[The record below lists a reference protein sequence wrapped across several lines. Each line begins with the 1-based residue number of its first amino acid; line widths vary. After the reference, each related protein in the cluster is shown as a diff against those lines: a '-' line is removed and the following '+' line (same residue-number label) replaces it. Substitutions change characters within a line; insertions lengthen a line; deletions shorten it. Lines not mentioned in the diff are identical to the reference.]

1 VFSGAP
7 PYGKITATAT
17 DAGFNTSEF
26 SEAYSLPVGPRL
38 PATTISYQ
46 GQVTPIGGTFN
57 TFGPAAVPSTSGNV
71 VFWATI
77 NGLPLIPH
85 GIFSS
90 PAGGPIT
97 KLVAVGDATPLGGT
111 FSSIGASPVNNEL
124 GKVAFWAA
132 VSGGSA
138 SEGIF
143 LWSPAGGGTITKIV
157 ASGESTPIGGT
168 AYVSFQPPAGS
179 PVAVLNNG
187 GDISFWASVASC
199 CGVYEGVFLYSAAGG
214 TVSKVA
220 ATGDPTPAGGTFSTF
235 LSPGF
240 YATIPIVTDQQKV
253 AFRGIISGGPAS
265 GVFLASGATL
275 TTVAAA
281 GGSTPLGGTYTSF
294 GRAPSPNESGEVAF
308 WATMSGSS
316 AGICVN
322 GVPCAAFLRN
332 SGGTVSKII
341 AGGDSGPA
349 GVGGTISDLA
359 SAPFMNDSGQVSV
372 WAAVSGGFS
381 SQALVRYTP
390 GEALAN
396 VAAVGNSIPAPIS
409 STFDTFVQGGFAT
422 SPIPNNLGQVAF
434 WGHGS
439 EGIFLTDPPPPGPV
453 ITQGPVQGATA
464 PGTDGGEFGSMFDLD
479 IDNNGE
485 AVFANTVIGGDSGV
499 TSGIFAF
506 FAGTAVRDVALEGD
520 SAPEGGQFDNF
531 FPPYSNDN
539 GTIVARAE
547 TVSPNG
553 EGLYAFFAGSPDDA
567 IAVPG
572 DVIPGQGGGTIASS
586 GFSDPSI
593 NNAGYVAARATL
605 TGGQQGLYIFF
616 AGSPFKVFKSGETAP
631 GGGGNFSTF
640 GRPALSD
647 FNDVA
652 VKATLSPPG
661 QGLYAFFAGVPQKLA
676 RTNDTADAN
685 NRVFTDFS
693 DPVLNIDQAVA
704 FTATFTEGGGPSQ
717 KGLFAFFA
725 GSPTA
730 QLIADNDPVS
740 PAPSVPPSGGGQ
752 FTGFFSPAM
761 TDGTS
766 PVVVARA
773 TITGGSAS
781 EGLFVFFAGSVV
793 KLVGQ
798 GDLITD
804 TSDPDDAFGLPAPV
818 FPYHAI
824 NNGRKVVFVANVL
837 NGATSQGVYFASLDY
852 DNDGVLD
859 FLDNCPS
866 TFNTVQH
873 DSDEDG
879 PGNPCDNC
887 PSAGNTSQQNSDAD
901 SFGNACDN
909 CPTVTN
915 QDQANLDGDPLGDV
929 CDLDDDADKVFDVD
943 EGPCG
948 GDSLNAAKKPERLD
962 TPGVDD
968 DLDGMFNEGLPSP
981 ASDGFDCDG
990 DGWKGNQENL
1000 IFAAGT
1006 TANDQDPC
1014 GNNGWAADL
1023 TGTNNTLNI
1032 ADIASFLT
1040 PARSND
1046 GHGTFNK
1053 FGHPL
1058 DDTPPVGIDAV
1069 MARWN
1074 LSLPPHDPATQINIA
1089 DLNALIAG
1097 AAGSPARPPMFN
1109 GQIAFFTS
1117 GGMCPYLP

>member
-1 VFSGAP
+1 
-7 PYGKITATAT
+7 
-17 DAGFNTSEF
+17 
-26 SEAYSLPVGPRL
+26 
-38 PATTISYQ
+38 
-46 GQVTPIGGTFN
+46 
-57 TFGPAAVPSTSGNV
+57 
-71 VFWATI
+71 
-77 NGLPLIPH
+77 
-85 GIFSS
+85 
-90 PAGGPIT
+90 
-97 KLVAVGDATPLGGT
+97 VAL
-111 FSSIGASPVNNEL
+111 
-124 GKVAFWAA
+124 
-132 VSGGSA
+132 
-138 SEGIF
+138 
-143 LWSPAGGGTITKIV
+143 
-157 ASGESTPIGGT
+157 
-168 AYVSFQPPAGS
+168 
-179 PVAVLNNG
+179 
-187 GDISFWASVASC
+187 
-199 CGVYEGVFLYSAAGG
+199 
-214 TVSKVA
+214 
-220 ATGDPTPAGGTFSTF
+220 
-235 LSPGF
+235 
-240 YATIPIVTDQQKV
+240 
-253 AFRGIISGGPAS
+253 
-265 GVFLASGATL
+265 
-275 TTVAAA
+275 A
-281 GGSTPLGGTYTSF
+281 GGSTPLGGSYTGF

-308 WATMSGSS
+308 FATMSGSS
-316 AGICVN
+316 AGVCASYSA
-322 GVPCAAFLRN
+322 PCAVFLRD
-332 SGGTVSKII
+332 SDGAISKTL

-349 GVGGTISDLA
+349 GVGGTIGDLA
-359 SAPFMNDSGQVSV
+359 TAPFMNDSRQVSV
-372 WAAVSGGFS
+372 WAGISNGFGS
-381 SQALVRYTP
+381 PPATQALVRYTP

-396 VAAVGNSIPAPIS
+396 VAAVGNVIPLPID
-409 STFDTFVQGGFAT
+409 STFDTFTDASLFPT

-453 ITQGPVQGATA
+453 ITQGPVEGATA
-464 PGTDGGEFGSMFDLD
+464 PGTSGGEFGNTFDLD

-485 AVFANTVIGGDSGV
+485 AVFANTVTGSASGV

-539 GTIVARAE
+539 GTIVARAT
-547 TVSPNG
+547 TVSPAG
-553 EGLYAFFAGSPDDA
+553 EGLYAFFAGSPD
-567 IAVPG
+567 AVAVSG
-572 DVIPGQGGGTIASS
+572 DTIPAGQGGGTLTS
-586 GFSDPSI
+586 FSDPSI
-593 NNAGYVAARATL
+593 NNSGYVAARGTL
-605 TGGQQGLYIFF
+605 TSGQGLYIFF
-616 AGSPFKVFKSGETAP
+616 AGSPGSPDSPVKVFKSGEAAP

-652 VKATLSPPG
+652 VKATLSGGG

-685 NRVFTDFS
+685 NRVFTDFG
-693 DPVLNIDQAVA
+693 DPVLNIDRAVV
-704 FTATFTEGGGPSQ
+704 FTATFTESGGPSQ
-717 KGLFAFFA
+717 MGLFAFFA

-730 QLIADNDPVS
+730 QLIADTDLGS
-740 PAPSVPPSGGGQ
+740 PAPSVPPSIGGQ
-752 FTGFFSPAM
+752 FTEFFSPAV

-766 PVVVARA
+766 PVAVARA

-798 GDLITD
+798 GDMITD
-804 TSDPDDAFGLPAPV
+804 TTSDTDDAFGPPTPV

-824 NNGRKVVFVANVL
+824 NNGRKVVFVANVV
-837 NGATSQGVYFASLDY
+837 NSATTQGVYFASLDY

-873 DSDEDG
+873 DTDEDG

-901 SFGNACDN
+901 SFGNVCDN

-915 QDQANLDGDPLGDV
+915 QNQANLDGDPLGDV
-929 CDLDDDADKVFDVD
+929 CDLDDDADKVFDAD

-948 GDSLNAAKKPERLD
+948 GDSLNAAKQPERLD
-962 TPGVDD
+962 TPGDD
-968 DLDGMFNEGLPSP
+968 DLDGLFNEGLPSP

-1000 IFAAGT
+1000 IFSAGT

-1014 GNNGWAADL
+1014 GNTGWGSDL
-1023 TGTNNTLNI
+1023 VGNNILNI
-1032 ADIASFLT
+1032 ADIGSFLT

-1058 DDTPPVGIDAV
+1058 DDTAPPGIDAV

-1117 GGMCPYLP
+1117 GGMCPYPQ